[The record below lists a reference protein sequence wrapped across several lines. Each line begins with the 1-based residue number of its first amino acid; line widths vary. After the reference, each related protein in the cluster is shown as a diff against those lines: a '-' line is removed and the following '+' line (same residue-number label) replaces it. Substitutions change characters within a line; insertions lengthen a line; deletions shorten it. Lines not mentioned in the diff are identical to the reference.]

1 MERERRRDG
10 GLGGTKRAEDFIA
23 LEDGGEDGGRLL
35 REDENDS
42 DGADEDFDDLRV
54 SGYVCFSSSSSSRA
68 AAAAADA
75 SPGPPR
81 EHGRLLQAD
90 PAGGT

>member
-23 LEDGGEDGGRLL
+23 LDDGGEDGGRLL

-54 SGYVCFSSSSSSRA
+54 RGYVCFNSSSSSS
-68 AAAAADA
+68 
-75 SPGPPR
+75 SSSS
-81 EHGRLLQAD
+81 
-90 PAGGT
+90 